1 MKNFALWLK
10 LGILIVAALGVL
22 SFLGGHFYYA
32 WRVSQANNQLLAV
45 TKDLRG
51 TPPPEFIKSLA
62 DKRSEKDHDQQYED
76 QCFNIFTHVAGIFGG
91 LAFSA
96 LIDLTGLSA
105 ATSTMVQTAKV
116 SAATTE
122 SHNG

>member
-10 LGILIVAALGVL
+10 LGILIFAALGVM

-32 WRVSQANNQLLAV
+32 WRVSQANDRLLEA
-45 TKDLRG
+45 TKNLSG
-51 TPPPEFIKSLA
+51 TSPPEYIKSLA

-105 ATSTMVQTAKV
+105 ATSAMAHTTQA

-122 SHNG
+122 SQNG